1 MENSDI
7 RVAQQLSNEVQKA
20 IEQVCESDDPLIKPD
35 FNPADYINSLFPTEQ
50 SLNSNSSIDDV
61 ILKMEVEIQV
71 IDDNIRDVV
80 RGVSTS
86 SNDGKQALDEAK
98 KTIQQL
104 FSQIGDIKNRA
115 EITEDVVQSITS
127 NIKQLDCAK
136 KNLTSA
142 ITTLNHL
149 HMLVGGVEQ
158 LKVLTEKRL
167 YGEISNPLQAITE
180 VNQHFTQYNEI
191 PQIKELSNNV
201 AEIHKILATQIT
213 EEFKN
218 TFSITPNNSNKM
230 SLSKLKDACLVIS
243 VLDSKV
249 RKELIKFFIN
259 YQLEEYI
266 QLFSEDQDI
275 SWLDKIDK
283 RYAWIKRR
291 LLDFENQYGTA
302 FPENWEVSERIA
314 VEFCSISKTELSKI
328 MSRRR
333 TEIDV
338 KLLLFSINKTSQF
351 EDLLGKRFTGC
362 TLGENV
368 KQAIQVDKRVFL
380 ESSDKEQSSDERSQ
394 AGEEYS
400 STSPFRN
407 LISDCF
413 KPYLDIYTESIDR
426 NLSEL
431 IDKFLQVAKQ
441 QSVHASL
448 ESCAELFIFY
458 KKSLVQ
464 CTQLSNGKTLFDLVQ
479 VFKKHLREYA
489 IKVLESQIPKVAVP
503 SSTSSITSSMSLL
516 KQKDFQNLQSAAN
529 QVIHSFLKEGEIP
542 RYTKEERILVCKIL
556 TTAEYCLET
565 VQQLEEKLKEKI
577 EATYTE
583 NVDLSEEKDV
593 FHRVISHCIQLL
605 VQDIENLCESSLT
618 VMTKMQWQS
627 ISNVG
632 DQSPYVNSIISH
644 FKQTIPVIRDNLAT
658 SRKYYTQFCHK
669 FISSFIPKFINNLYK
684 CRPTNSEGI
693 GNIMGC
699 EQLLLDT
706 HSLKTV
712 LLELPTI
719 ESQVNRK
726 APASYSKTVI
736 KGMTKA
742 EMIIKIVM
750 ANINPH
756 ALFIEQYLKLLPEN
770 TLAEF
775 HKICEMKGIKRADQ
789 ALLIDVYKRMIPENS
804 NGSADVYLNE
814 PDDKGRIKKL
824 ENMIKKRLPN

>member
-1 MENSDI
+1 M
-7 RVAQQLSNEVQKA
+7 A
-20 IEQVCESDDPLIKPD
+20 
-35 FNPADYINSLFPTEQ
+35 
-50 SLNSNSSIDDV
+50 
-61 ILKMEVEIQV
+61 
-71 IDDNIRDVV
+71 
-80 RGVSTS
+80 
-86 SNDGKQALDEAK
+86 
-98 KTIQQL
+98 
-104 FSQIGDIKNRA
+104 
-115 EITEDVVQSITS
+115 
-127 NIKQLDCAK
+127 
-136 KNLTSA
+136 
-142 ITTLNHL
+142 
-149 HMLVGGVEQ
+149 
-158 LKVLTEKRL
+158 
-167 YGEISNPLQAITE
+167 
-180 VNQHFTQYNEI
+180 
-191 PQIKELSNNV
+191 
-201 AEIHKILATQIT
+201 
-213 EEFKN
+213 
-218 TFSITPNNSNKM
+218 
-230 SLSKLKDACLVIS
+230 
-243 VLDSKV
+243 
-249 RKELIKFFIN
+249 
-259 YQLEEYI
+259 
-266 QLFSEDQDI
+266 
-275 SWLDKIDK
+275 
-283 RYAWIKRR
+283 
-291 LLDFENQYGTA
+291 
-302 FPENWEVSERIA
+302 
-314 VEFCSISKTELSKI
+314 
-328 MSRRR
+328 RRR

-338 KLLLFSINKTSQF
+338 KLLLFAINKTSQF

-362 TLGENV
+362 TLSESV
-368 KQAIQVDKRVFL
+368 KQANKVDKRAL
-380 ESSDKEQSSDERSQ
+380 IEASDKEQSGDEKSQ
-394 AGEEYS
+394 TGEEYT

-407 LISDCF
+407 LIGECF

-426 NLSEL
+426 NLSDL
-431 IDKFLQVAKQ
+431 IEKFLQVSKTQ
-441 QSVHASL
+441 TIHASL

-464 CTQLSNGKTLFDLVQ
+464 CTQLSNGKTLFDLVL
-479 VFKKHLREYA
+479 VFKKYLREYA
-489 IKVLESQIPKVAVP
+489 IKVLENQIPKVSVP
-503 SSTSSITSSMSLL
+503 SGTSSISSGMSLL

-529 QVIHSFLKEGEIP
+529 QVIHSFLKEGEVP

-577 EATYTE
+577 DQSYVE
-583 NVDLSEEKDV
+583 NIDLSDEKDV

-605 VQDIENLCESSLT
+605 VQDIENLCDSSLV

-684 CRPTNSEGI
+684 CRPTNSEGV

-750 ANINPH
+750 TNINPY

-789 ALLIDVYKRMIPENS
+789 AQLIDVYKKMIPEDANKV
-804 NGSADVYLNE
+804 NAEVDTNE
-814 PDDKGRIKKL
+814 QDDKGRIKKL
-824 ENMIKKRLPN
+824 ENLIKKRLPN